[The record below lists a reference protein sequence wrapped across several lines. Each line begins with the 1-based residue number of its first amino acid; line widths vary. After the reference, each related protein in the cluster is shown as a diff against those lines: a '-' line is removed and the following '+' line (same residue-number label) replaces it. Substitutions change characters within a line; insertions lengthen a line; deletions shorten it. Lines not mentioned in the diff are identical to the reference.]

1 MRILSLGEMMV
12 ELSGAGTDLWRSA
25 FAGDTYNTAWYLA
38 ALRPGWQISYG
49 TRLGTDA
56 MSDTA
61 MREIAKAGIGTAW
74 VSRDPQRS
82 IGLYM
87 ISLQNG
93 ERSFSYWRGQSA
105 ARHLADDAE
114 WLAAACDAADV
125 IYLSGITLA
134 ILDAPGRARLLSAL
148 AGRRVVFD
156 PNLRPRLWEDMPT
169 LRQTVTAAAAI
180 AEICLPSFDDEHAIF
195 GDPSSRATADRYARS
210 GAREVV
216 VKNGTGPLE
225 LLSDG
230 TAWSSPAPKPVVPV
244 DTTGAGDSFNA
255 GYMAARLSGSDM
267 AQAVLAGQTLA
278 GQVVQHPGALLP
290 RHVIDGFVLGGS
302 A

>member
-56 MSDTA
+56 MSDAA

-74 VSRDPQRS
+74 ISHDPQHS

-87 ISLQNG
+87 IALQNG

-195 GDPSSRATADRYARS
+195 GDPSPRATADRYARA

-216 VKNGTGPLE
+216 VKNGTGPLA

-230 TAWSSPAPKPVVPV
+230 AAWSSPAPKPVVPV

-255 GYMAARLSGSDM
+255 GYLAAELAGGSVTDAIAAGARLAANVIG
-267 AQAVLAGQTLA
+267 AR
-278 GQVVQHPGALLP
+278 GALVP
-290 RHVIDGFVLGGS
+290 DAVRPS
-302 A
+302 

>member
-12 ELSGAGTDLWRSA
+12 ELSGAGPGLWRSA

-49 TRLGTDA
+49 TRLGADA
-56 MSDTA
+56 MSDAAVTD
-61 MREIAKAGIGTAW
+61 IARAGIGTAW
-74 VSRDPQRS
+74 INRDPQRS

-87 ISLQNG
+87 IALQNG

-105 ARHLADDAE
+105 ARHLADDEE
-114 WLAAACDAADV
+114 WLVAAFDAADV

-134 ILDAPGRARLLSAL
+134 ILDAAGRARLLSAL
-148 AGRRVVFD
+148 TGRRVVFD
-156 PNLRPRLWEDMPT
+156 PNLRPRLWQDLAT
-169 LRQTVTAAAAI
+169 LRQTITAAAAM

-195 GDPSSRATADRYARS
+195 DDPSPEATADRYAKV

-216 VKNGTGPLE
+216 VKNGTGPLA
-225 LLSDG
+225 LRSDG
-230 TAWSSPAPKPVVPV
+230 AAWSSPAPEPVVPV

-267 AQAVLAGQTLA
+267 AQAVLAGQRLA
-278 GQVVQHPGALLP
+278 AQVVQHPGALLP
-290 RHVIDGFVLGGS
+290 RHVIDGFVPGGS